1 MMYKSTFMALAFS
14 IVVSSLAQAQSTSS
28 LEQIGG
34 LCKSA
39 VISERSEGRAGGLLD
54 FIGTDVLKEIA
65 WQYYYNDIVEILEG
79 DPAADLQNADAS
91 RRIVIYGMAR
101 LACESAVDEW
111 YNAHTGAGQ

>member
-1 MMYKSTFMALAFS
+1 MYKSAF
-14 IVVSSLAQAQSTSS
+14 IPLVFLIAVSGLAQAQSTSS

-65 WQYYYNDIVEILEG
+65 WQYYYNDIVEILNR
-79 DPAADLQNADAS
+79 DPTANLQNADAS
-91 RRIVIYGMAR
+91 RRTVIYGMAR
-101 LACESAVDEW
+101 LACERAVDEW
-111 YNAHTGAGQ
+111 YNAYTGAGQ